1 MNLESFFWLLIA
13 LIILTLFA
21 VWIRSFFKRSLT
33 PDEGE
38 SYVITFL
45 GIHILEVKIGD
56 PSAKW
61 YQKLPFYPL
70 GWPLNKASFIYEWAQ
85 LMTYQEYLE
94 KVEISK
100 RKTDYSVTI
109 LWQPRYKPEDLGNDS
124 LPKDKT
130 VKVLV
135 SRKERMYSLRAL
147 ESYTLAVQFETSEGW
162 HGYRLFTLFL
172 EIESL
177 SKVISKSRHWQQA
190 SSLPFQGEYNAWSKE
205 VPYEKLRKTTIREL
219 DIELGKSKTDS
230 FVDEINE
237 NIKNL
242 FGYFIKSVNG
252 GDFYLDPESEDLRES
267 QEQKKKSQDKQD
279 SAVIEAE
286 TLRIQTE
293 AKANARRI
301 EAKANA
307 DASRIESEGEAD
319 AILKKGQAENEIIE
333 ERTEIAVNAV
343 KDLGKVAK
351 EINKSKFGAEGLGK
365 LPGVY
370 IEGGS
375 EQTAVNPQKIVEGI
389 LAIKIS
395 QNQND

>member
-33 PDEGE
+33 PDQGE

-45 GIHILEVKIGD
+45 GIHILEVRIGD

-85 LMTYQEYLE
+85 IMTYQEYLE

-100 RKTDYSVTI
+100 KIKDYSVTI
-109 LWQPRYKPEDLGNDS
+109 LWQPRYRPEDLGEDR

-130 VKVLV
+130 VSILV
-135 SRKERMYSLRAL
+135 GRKERMYSLRSL
-147 ESYTLAVQFETSEGW
+147 EGYTLAVQFETENGFR
-162 HGYRLFTLFL
+162 GYRLFTLFL
-172 EIESL
+172 EIENL
-177 SKVISKSRHWQQA
+177 SKVISKSRHWQNA
-190 SSLPFQGEYNAWSKE
+190 SSLPFKSEYNAWSKK
-205 VPYEKLRKTTIREL
+205 VTYEKLRNTTIREL
-219 DIELGKSKTDS
+219 DVELGKSNTDS

-252 GDFYLDPESEDLRES
+252 GDFYLNPESEDLLES
-267 QEQKKKSQDKQD
+267 QEKKKKSQDSQD
-279 SAVIEAE
+279 AAKIEAE
-286 TLRIQTE
+286 TLKIQAQ
-293 AKANARRI
+293 AKADSIKI
-301 EAKANA
+301 EAGG
-307 DASRIESEGEAD
+307 ESD
-319 AILKKGQAENEIIE
+319 AIRKKGQAENEIIE
-333 ERTEIAVNAV
+333 ERTKIAVKAVEELGEVAV
-343 KDLGKVAK
+343 K
-351 EINKSKFGAEGLGK
+351 INQSKFGTEGLGK

-395 QNQND
+395 QNQKT